1 MMPPWRRLRARTRLT
16 LWYVALLA
24 GTLIGLGSLGLWLV
38 RQELYANA
46 DDVLRLKA
54 AAVVAD
60 VDHDDG
66 RLSFDGFEGDG
77 VPVAVGLDVVRIWDR
92 DGRLIHQQGPTSDI
106 PETGPAELKR
116 LLASGDQYAT
126 VRIGGEGLRLYFQPI
141 REAGTVIGAVQV
153 GRSEAETDAL
163 LDRLRTL
170 GLVGLLVGLG
180 IAWAGGSF
188 LATRVLR
195 PVDRIAR
202 TAQRI
207 GAEDL
212 SLRLDPPVVDDEFG
226 RLSAAFNG
234 MIDRLERAFQRQQ
247 RFTADASH
255 ELRTPLAVIRSL
267 AEVALTS
274 PQDDAYD
281 RRVYTSIAEESE
293 RLGRLVES
301 LLVLARA
308 DEGHAPTLGPLD
320 VDEVMLDAAALVV
333 LRARQQDVTL
343 TVAPGEG
350 YRVRGDAS
358 LLTQLVLNLLD
369 NALRHT
375 PPGGRVTL
383 SLTPAATGVALS
395 VADTGSGIAPEHLPR
410 LFERFYRVDRARSR
424 ATGGFGLGLAICEW
438 IARVH
443 GGRLTVESEVGV
455 GTIARVW
462 LPRAPEP
469 SSDSARLGGAPPGRA
484 GTRKPQYEGQGVRTS
499 V

>member
-16 LWYVALLA
+16 LWYVAVVAGMLL
-24 GTLIGLGSLGLWLV
+24 GLGSLGLLLV
-38 RQELYANA
+38 QQALYANA
-46 DDVLRLKA
+46 DDTLRSKA
-54 AAVVAD
+54 AAVVTE
-60 VDHDDG
+60 VDFDDG
-66 RLSFDGFEGDG
+66 QLTFDGSDDG
-77 VPVAVGLDVVRIWDR
+77 GVSVAVGLDLVRIWDR
-92 DGRLIHQQGPTSDI
+92 HGRLVHQQGPARGGLEIDPAVLDRVLAGDEWLETS
-106 PETGPAELKR
+106 R
-116 LLASGDQYAT
+116 
-126 VRIGGEGLRLYFQPI
+126 VGGEGLRLYLLPV
-141 REAGTVIGAVQV
+141 REAGAVIGAVQV

-163 LDRLRTL
+163 LERLRTL
-170 GLVGLLVGLG
+170 GLAGLVVGLG
-180 IAWAGGSF
+180 VAWAGGSF

-202 TAQRI
+202 TAQLI

-212 SLRLDPPVVDDEFG
+212 SLRLDAPVVDDEFG
-226 RLSAAFNG
+226 RLITAFNS
-234 MIDRLERAFQRQQ
+234 MVDRLERAFQRQR

-274 PQDDAYD
+274 PRNDAYH
-281 RRVYTSIAEESE
+281 RRVYMSIAEESE

-301 LLVLARA
+301 LLVLART
-308 DEGHAPTLGPLD
+308 DEGQMPTLGPVD

-350 YRVRGDAS
+350 YRVRGDSS

-375 PPGGRVTL
+375 PPGGRVAL
-383 SLTPAATGVALS
+383 SLAPIEDGVALT

-410 LFERFYRVDRARSR
+410 LFERFYRADRARSR
-424 ATGGFGLGLAICEW
+424 ATGGFGLGLAICDW

-443 GGRLTVESEVGV
+443 GGRLTIESRIGS
-455 GTIARVW
+455 GTTVTLW
-462 LPRAPEP
+462 LPRG
-469 SSDSARLGGAPPGRA
+469 SSVLADPIQPAEARPVVA
-484 GTRKPQYEGQGVRTS
+484 
-499 V
+499 